1 MKSVYFYLITKETP
15 MHIPP
20 ALQKGDQVA
29 IIATARKVQ
38 PQELEPAINLLES
51 WGLEVI
57 IGNSIGL
64 KNHQFAG
71 SDQERAADL
80 QTQIN
85 NPNIKAIWCAKGG
98 YGSVR
103 ILDLVDFIPLLKQ
116 PKWLIGYSDVTAIHS
131 ELQKIGL
138 CSLHAQMCLGFEDKT
153 KETMAS
159 LRSVLFGEKIN
170 YKIQAHHFNQQGKAE
185 GRLVGGNLSMIYS
198 LCGSPSAIDPDNA
211 ILLIEDLDEYLYHI
225 DRMMQNLK
233 RNGYFEKLKGVI
245 VGGMTDM
252 NDNTIPFG
260 KTAEEIISEILQA
273 YDFPVLFNFPAGHIS
288 DNRALIL
295 GQKIVLD
302 VNTKGGELLYK

>member
-1 MKSVYFYLITKETP
+1 
-15 MHIPP
+15 MHLPP

-38 PQELEPAINLLES
+38 HNELEPAINLLNS
-51 WGLEVI
+51 WGLKAVV
-57 IGNSIGL
+57 GSSIG
-64 KNHQFAG
+64 KENHQFAG
-71 SDQERAADL
+71 TDQERAADL

-103 ILDLVDFIPLLKQ
+103 ILDLIDFTPLLKQ

-159 LRSVLFGEKIN
+159 LKSVLFGEKIK
-170 YKIQAHHFNQQGKAE
+170 YKTKGHDFNQQGKAE

-198 LCGSPSAIDPDNA
+198 LCGSPSAINPDNT
-211 ILLIEDLDEYLYHI
+211 ILFIEDLDEYLYHI

-233 RNGYFEKLKGVI
+233 RNAYFEKLKGVI

-260 KTAEEIISEILQA
+260 KNAEEIISETLQA

-288 DNRALIL
+288 DNRALVL
-295 GQKIVLD
+295 GHKVTLD
-302 VNTKGGELLYK
+302 VNKEGGQLLYQ